1 MNIRKWV
8 KLALLFSAAVV
19 MGIVVPV
26 TLSYVFD
33 VTSPLVNTFVPPA
46 APEYDENTVE
56 ILVNKTVVNKGE
68 AAMTPEGFTFVLRN
82 TVTGETYTAVSN
94 KDGQARLALTFTGAN
109 PGSYTYLLTEV
120 NDGLE
125 GVTYSTAE
133 YSIRVDVTATVDGH
147 TERVL
152 FVDDKPVDAIVA
164 AFQNI
169 CETEQIPDTGDHIPM
184 AIFAVLLLG
193 SGVLLL
199 LLHKK
204 RRMA

>member
-33 VTSPLVNTFVPPA
+33 VTGPLVNTFVPPS
-46 APEYDENTVE
+46 APVYDENTVE

-68 AAMTPEGFTFVLRN
+68 AAITPEGFTFVLRN
-82 TVTGETYTAVSN
+82 TVTGETYTSISN
-94 KDGQARLALTFTGAN
+94 KDGQARFALTFTAAQ

-133 YSIRVDVTATVDGH
+133 YTIRVDVTDVGGH
-147 TERVL
+147 TERAL
-152 FVDDKPVDAIVA
+152 FVNDQPVDAIVA
-164 AFQNI
+164 TFENI
-169 CETEQIPDTGDHIPM
+169 YETEQIPDTGDHIPM
-184 AIFAVLLLG
+184 VVFAALLVG
-193 SGVLLL
+193 SGLLL
-199 LLHKK
+199 LVLQKK
-204 RRMA
+204 RRIA